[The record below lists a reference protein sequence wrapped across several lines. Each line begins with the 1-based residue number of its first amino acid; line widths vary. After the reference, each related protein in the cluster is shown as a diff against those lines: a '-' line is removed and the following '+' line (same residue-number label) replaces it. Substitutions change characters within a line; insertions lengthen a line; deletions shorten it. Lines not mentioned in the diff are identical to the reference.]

1 MTPDV
6 ERFRIRPGKL
16 RLASRATRVADLYRD
31 ADDAREQ
38 LARTVGRIAKL
49 QNLLYAGDSAAL
61 LLVFQAM
68 DAAGKDSTIR
78 HVLSGVNPQGCQVFS
93 FKPPSATELEHDF
106 LWRAT
111 ACLPERGHIGVF
123 NRSYYEEVL
132 VVRVHPELLAAQRLP
147 PAAGRKRT
155 FWQARFASIRDY
167 ERHLQ
172 RNGTKVVKFFLH
184 VSREEQRR
192 RFLARLDDPAKN
204 WKFSMG
210 DVQERARWPAYRR
223 AYEDCIGATTSADAP
238 WYVVP
243 ADDKKN
249 MRLIVAQVIA
259 TTLAA
264 LRPAPPRLGAARR
277 EELRAARRL
286 LSRGR

>member
-16 RLASRATRVADLYRD
+16 RLASRATQVADLYRD

-38 LARTVGRIAKL
+38 LARTVQRIAQL

-93 FKPPSATELEHDF
+93 FKQPSATELEHDF
-106 LWRAT
+106 LWRTT
-111 ACLPERGHIGVF
+111 ACLPERGRIGVF

-132 VVRVHPELLAAQRLP
+132 VVRVHPELLAAQRLS
-147 PAAGRKRT
+147 PAAGRKRA
-155 FWQARFASIRDY
+155 FWQARYASIREF

-184 VSREEQRR
+184 VSREEQRE
-192 RFLARLDDPAKN
+192 RFLKRLDDPAKN
-204 WKFSMG
+204 WKFSVG
-210 DVQERARWPAYRR
+210 DVQERAHWPAYRR
-223 AYEDCIGATTSADAP
+223 AYEDCIGATTSEDAP

-249 MRLIVAQVIA
+249 MHLIVARVIA
-259 TTLAA
+259 TTLEA
-264 LRPAPPRLGAARR
+264 LRPAPPRLGVARR
-277 EELRAARRL
+277 EELQAARRL
-286 LSRGR
+286 LSRRR